1 MSMTDQTSLQSRDG
15 MPAADVA
22 VRVRGVTKEFG
33 TGGSLTRALRGVDL
47 DVAYGELLILA
58 GPSGCGKTTLVSIVA
73 GTLEP
78 SDGEVVVLGK
88 DLVAMSNG
96 RKVKFRRENVGFVFQ
111 SYNLL
116 PSLTA
121 AENAAVPLLIAG
133 WHRARAVELASEV
146 LDKLGLGDRLA
157 NLPSELSGGQQQ
169 RVAIARALAMRPRV
183 MLFDEP
189 TSALDP
195 AMTAEVMEVIVELAR
210 AGQTMVVVTHDHGFA
225 RRAASRVVELAAGR
239 IARQGLAADVL

>member
-1 MSMTDQTSLQSRDG
+1 
-15 MPAADVA
+15 VA
-22 VRVRGVTKEFG
+22 
-33 TGGSLTRALRGVDL
+33 
-47 DVAYGELLILA
+47 LA
-58 GPSGCGKTTLVSIVA
+58 PR
-73 GTLEP
+73 
-78 SDGEVVVLGK
+78 VVLG
-88 DLVAMSNG
+88 LS
-96 RKVKFRRENVGFVFQ
+96 
-111 SYNLL
+111 
-116 PSLTA
+116 A
-121 AENAAVPLLIAG
+121 AES
-133 WHRARAVELASEV
+133 RARGLEL
-146 LDKLGLGDRLA
+146 LDRVRLRSFA
-157 NLPSELSGGQQQ
+157 DARPATLSGGQQQ